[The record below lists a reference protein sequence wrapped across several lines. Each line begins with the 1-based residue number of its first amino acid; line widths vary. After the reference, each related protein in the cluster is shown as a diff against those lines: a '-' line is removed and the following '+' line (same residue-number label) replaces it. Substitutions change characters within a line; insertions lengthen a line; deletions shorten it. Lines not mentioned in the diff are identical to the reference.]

1 MATPSQSVQSQR
13 AYQYSPLPRRPY
25 HQQPMQ
31 PGAQSMMQQT
41 GLPQSYQGKH
51 PQYQLAGKLHY
62 QQRQQPL
69 QHQQSSLTAPAEPG
83 VKSVNNNNEAECVS
97 MLPLAA
103 AKRYEML
110 FWKFQSSP
118 AEKLLIKGNIVLCMD
133 NTYILGTSPMYGVD
147 ILMLMGRV
155 SNSAAVVKRIP
166 LPMYTPI
173 KDNLQKLL
181 QPKYHHEHL
190 IKYLVSFHSL
200 VGTLVEVTSASS
212 STSVSNLC

>member
-1 MATPSQSVQSQR
+1 M
-13 AYQYSPLPRRPY
+13 
-25 HQQPMQ
+25 
-31 PGAQSMMQQT
+31 
-41 GLPQSYQGKH
+41 
-51 PQYQLAGKLHY
+51 
-62 QQRQQPL
+62 
-69 QHQQSSLTAPAEPG
+69 
-83 VKSVNNNNEAECVS
+83 S